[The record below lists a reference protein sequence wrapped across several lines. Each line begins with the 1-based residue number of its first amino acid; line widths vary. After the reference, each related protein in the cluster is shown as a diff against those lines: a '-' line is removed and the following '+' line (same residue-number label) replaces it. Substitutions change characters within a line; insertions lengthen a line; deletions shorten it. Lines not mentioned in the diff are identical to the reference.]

1 MKKIL
6 NKKMMGFDIIKDGSL
21 TSVPGFYA
29 SAAHCG
35 LKNSGKSDLC
45 IIYTP
50 EDSVCSGIFTTN
62 KFQAAPVVVT
72 KEQLKKTRNIKAII
86 INSGVANACTGKEG
100 YANAVK
106 TINIAEHKL
115 GVDKK
120 NIIISSTGVIG
131 KQLPMDKM
139 EKGISKCANKLSI
152 EGGHDAAK
160 AILTTDLVTKEI
172 AVKIKTETNE
182 DFVIGGMAKGSGM
195 IEPNMAT
202 LLVFI
207 TTNAKISKELLDSL
221 LLEEAD
227 KSFNR
232 ITVDGCQST
241 NDMAIVMANLKSNV
255 ILNNKTSKYYKE
267 FKNAFSYVMRDL
279 ARKIV
284 MDGEGATKLIEIKI
298 IRVKKEADAKM
309 FAFKIA
315 NSNLFKA
322 AMFGQDLNWG
332 RINSA
337 LGSAGCDFKPDKV
350 NIYIEDI
357 LIVKN
362 GVGVDFDRKYVGKL
376 MKEKEIKFTVDFNS
390 GKEEFDVLTTDLSI
404 DYIKINALYRT

>member
-1 MKKIL
+1 MKKNL
-6 NKKMMGFDIIKDGSL
+6 NKEMMGFEIIKDGSI

-29 SAAHCG
+29 SAGHCG
-35 LKNSGKSDLC
+35 LKNSGKSDIC
-45 IIYTP
+45 MIYTP
-50 EDSVCSGIFTTN
+50 EESICSGIFTTN

-100 YANAVK
+100 YENAIK
-106 TINIAEHKL
+106 TMDIAGHKL
-115 GVDKK
+115 DVDKK

-139 EKGISKCANKLSI
+139 EKGIIECAEKLSI
-152 EGGHDAAK
+152 NGGHDAAK
-160 AILTTDLVTKEI
+160 AILTTDLVTNEI
-172 AVKIKTETNE
+172 AVKIKIETSE
-182 DFVIGGMAKGSGM
+182 DLVIGGMAKGSGM

-207 TTNAKISKELLDSL
+207 TTNAKISKELLDRL

-232 ITVDGCQST
+232 ITIDGCQST
-241 NDMAIVMANLKSNV
+241 NDMAIVMANLKSDV
-255 ILNNKTSKYYKE
+255 ILKDKKSKYYKE
-267 FKNAFSYVMRDL
+267 FKNAFSYVMKDL

-284 MDGEGATKLIEIKI
+284 LDGEGATKLIEIKI
-298 IRVKKEADAKM
+298 VNTKKKADAKKL
-309 FAFKIA
+309 AFKVA

-337 LGSAGCDFKPDKV
+337 IGSAGCGFVPGRG
-350 NIYIEDI
+350 YI
-357 LIVKN
+357 
-362 GVGVDFDRKYVGKL
+362 F
-376 MKEKEIKFTVDFNS
+376 
-390 GKEEFDVLTTDLSI
+390 
-404 DYIKINALYRT
+404 